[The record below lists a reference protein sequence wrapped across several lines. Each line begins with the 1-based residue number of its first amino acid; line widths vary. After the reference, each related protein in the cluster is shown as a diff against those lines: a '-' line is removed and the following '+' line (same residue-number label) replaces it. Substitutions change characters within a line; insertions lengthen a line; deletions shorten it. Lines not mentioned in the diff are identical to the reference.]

1 MGQVKLVE
9 TAIGYGTIVGDFSY
23 LTWKL
28 EHIEVKLMAQYG
40 ELNGVKWG
48 KWGMKVNSS
57 ISWDEEGERGKGL
70 KNRGRKKANFS
81 KCLS

>member
-1 MGQVKLVE
+1 MVTSKINYNEVLHLLDMGQVKLVE

-40 ELNGVKWG
+40 ELNRVKWG
-48 KWGMKVNSS
+48 K
-57 ISWDEEGERGKGL
+57 
-70 KNRGRKKANFS
+70 
-81 KCLS
+81 